1 MPDKMAAKRQSNI
14 DLLRITACFMVVLLH
29 VAGAYWGWGDMYRTG
44 WTGIATYAVVTR
56 SCVPLFVMISGK
68 LFLERNSMV
77 PLRKLFLNNVLKLVV
92 LYVVW
97 GLFYAVDDLGV
108 RTVLAGGW
116 RELPRQF
123 ASAPYYHLW
132 YLPMQTCLY
141 LMLPLFWAVAKHDQG
156 KHLGYV
162 CAVLCAYSIVNDTLM
177 LFVPANELLASFLGK
192 YVPNQ
197 ELYWAYFLLG
207 YYVSNKKW
215 EKLKA
220 WHCLLAFF
228 VFAAAAA
235 AYTIWSSRTSGVYD
249 NKLLDSYPLTTLVA
263 AVALFLAY
271 LKMPCNFT
279 QRTEKTVRVI
289 SRCTLFIYLIH
300 PFVLGRLNWLG
311 INAEIFNPWLSVP
324 VVAVIA
330 FVLCLIPALVLTRIP
345 VVNKW
350 LL

>member
-1 MPDKMAAKRQSNI
+1 MSDKMAAKRQSNI

-29 VAGAYWGWGDMYRTG
+29 AAGAFWGWGDMYRTG
-44 WTGIATYAVVTR
+44 WTGLATYAVVTR

-77 PLRKLFLNNVLKLVV
+77 PLRKLFLNNALKLVV

-116 RELPRQF
+116 RELPKQL

-141 LMLPLFWAVAKHDQG
+141 LMLPLFWAVAKQDQG

-162 CAVLCAYSIVNDTLM
+162 CVVLCAYSIVNSTLK
-177 LFVPANELLASFLGK
+177 LFVPTNAYWVSFLGEYNIK
-192 YVPNQ
+192 L
-197 ELYWAYFLLG
+197 EAFWAYFLLG
-207 YYVSNKKW
+207 YYVSTKKW
-215 EKLKA
+215 EKLKV
-220 WHCLLAFF
+220 WHCLL
-228 VFAAAAA
+228 VFLVSAGAAAV
-235 AYTIWSSRTSGVYD
+235 YTIFASRASGVYD
-249 NKLLDSYPLTTLVA
+249 NKLLENYPITTFLA

-271 LKMPCNFT
+271 LKMPCNFS
-279 QRTEKTVRVI
+279 QRTEKVIRVV

-300 PFVLGRLNWLG
+300 PFVLERLNWLG
-311 INAEIFNPWLSVP
+311 IHGEAFNPWLCVP
-324 VVAVIA
+324 MVAVVV